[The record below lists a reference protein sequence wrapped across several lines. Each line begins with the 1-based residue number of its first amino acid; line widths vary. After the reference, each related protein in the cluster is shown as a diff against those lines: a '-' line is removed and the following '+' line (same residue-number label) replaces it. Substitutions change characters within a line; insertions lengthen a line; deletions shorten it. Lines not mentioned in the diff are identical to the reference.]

1 MVAADMQGGT
11 SGGGGEP
18 DEFMEVW
25 DRNLDEAFA
34 KIRQL
39 VQEYPYVAMV
49 SLEDRV
55 WCGCV

>member
-1 MVAADMQGGT
+1 MHSGT

-25 DRNLDEAFA
+25 DRNLEEAFTL
-34 KIRQL
+34 IRQL

-49 SLEDRV
+49 SVVGDMAWLD
-55 WCGCV
+55 